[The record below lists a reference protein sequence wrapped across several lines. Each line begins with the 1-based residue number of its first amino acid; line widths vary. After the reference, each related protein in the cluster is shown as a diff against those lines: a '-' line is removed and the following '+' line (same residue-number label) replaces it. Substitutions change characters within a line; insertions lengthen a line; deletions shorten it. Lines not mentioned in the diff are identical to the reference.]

1 MNFLASR
8 ASAVE
13 NLNKFVDQNLF
24 RYSKLRNF
32 DFGPENRSNISCLS
46 PYITHGILNEIEV
59 IKKSLSKFS
68 FSKNEKFIQEV
79 LWRTYW
85 KGWLELRPN
94 VWTDY
99 LDELKKIREKFKD
112 DTNYKNAIEGNTNI
126 ECFNEWVKE
135 LKENNYLHNHT
146 RMWFASIWIFTL
158 DLPWQ
163 LGANFFM
170 KHLYDGDA
178 ASNTL
183 SWRWVAGLQTIGKH
197 YVATSSN
204 ISKFTNGKYRPNNL
218 NEDAEPVESS
228 ATYDINEL
236 DFLNLSSGNKN
247 LIIFENNLD
256 LDFITKIKDKYENIY
271 FALLSNDKRVLK
283 LSENVMAYKKLLVED
298 TSKKITGSS
307 IMVDDELISLLNCN
321 SSFDVIY
328 PFIGENHSFINNHSV
343 SDNISFLYLEDD
355 IHCLQFCKKGFF
367 NFKKNIP
374 SIVKNIMNQDQLF

>member
-1 MNFLASR
+1 MEDIHSKAIKKLDDFINHDLPQYSR
-8 ASAVE
+8 
-13 NLNKFVDQNLF
+13 D
-24 RYSKLRNF
+24 RNY
-32 DFGPENRSNISCLS
+32 DFG
-46 PYITHGILNEIEV
+46 ITRRNNV
-59 IKKSLSKFS
+59 SMLSKYIS
-68 FSKNEKFIQEV
+68 HRIINEYSVVKRSLDRYKFNKIEKYIQEV
-79 LWRTYW
+79 FWRVYW
-85 KGWLELRPN
+85 KGWLEHRPKLWN
-94 VWTDY
+94 DY
-99 LDELKKIREKFKD
+99 LSYSVKNVDNEVLEKAYSG
-112 DTNYKNAIEGNTNI
+112 TTNI
-126 ECFNEWVKE
+126 ECFNDWVDE
-135 LKENNYLHNHT
+135 LKSTNYLHNHT

-218 NEDAEPVESS
+218 NEDAEPMESS
-228 ATYDINEL
+228 MTYDTNEL
-236 DFLNLSSGNKN
+236 DFINLNSGNKN

-256 LDFITKIKDKYENIY
+256 VEFITKIKDNYENIY

-283 LSENVMAYKKLLVED
+283 LSENVMTYKNLLVED
-298 TSKKITGSS
+298 ISKKFTGSS
-307 IMVDDELISLLNCN
+307 IMVDDELISLLTSN

-328 PFIGENHSFINNHSV
+328 PFVGENLSFINNHSV
-343 SDNISFLYLEDD
+343 SDHLNFIYLDDD